1 VAILLIEDHKRLAHD
16 VKRYLELDGYQV
28 EIAYD
33 GLTGV
38 ERATQ
43 EPWSLV
49 LLDLN
54 LPGLDGLEV
63 CRRMRAAGVEA
74 PVLMLTARS
83 GRAQVIT
90 GLDSG
95 ADDYLAKPFGLDEL
109 VARIRALTRRA
120 GATRGPEIV
129 IGDVRID
136 TNARSVTRKGEP
148 VHLAPREYALLE
160 FLARNRGTVQDRSTI
175 IDLVWGE
182 PDALLFSQTV
192 DVHVAHLRR
201 KLGMQVIGTVPGA
214 GYMVRDE

>member
-95 ADDYLAKPFGLDEL
+95 ADDYLA
-109 VARIRALTRRA
+109 
-120 GATRGPEIV
+120 TRGPEIV